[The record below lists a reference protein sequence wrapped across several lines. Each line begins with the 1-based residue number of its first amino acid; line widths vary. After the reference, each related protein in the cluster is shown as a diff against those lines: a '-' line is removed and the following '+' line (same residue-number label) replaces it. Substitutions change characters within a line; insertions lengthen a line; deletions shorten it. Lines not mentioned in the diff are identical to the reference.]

1 MEKQPFTKRVLKPTG
16 LVSVFMLASWIVYNL
31 AWRLDSGII
40 SDALAAI
47 SGTALFLSVTLGAFY
62 VYPAAY
68 FRGATLPERIL
79 ATFAAPLLWAT
90 KECVRLYV
98 SFSLAE
104 CVYYLLNPL
113 NIALFLWVVAQ
124 MGLAEMLCR
133 RRLASN
139 GEPIGMVTAGS
150 LAAVI
155 VGVSLVIALF
165 TVGQGESAY
174 VIFLTG
180 YRNIFGSGL

>member
-1 MEKQPFTKRVLKPTG
+1 MEKQPFAKRVLKPAG
-16 LVSVFMLASWIVYNL
+16 LLSVFMLASWIVYNL
-31 AWRLDSGII
+31 AWRLDSRLVHQ
-40 SDALAAI
+40 ALAAI

-68 FRGATLPERIL
+68 FRGATPAERIL
-79 ATFAAPLLWAT
+79 VTFATPFLWAM

-113 NIALFLWVVAQ
+113 SIALFFWVVAQ
-124 MGLAEMLCR
+124 MGLVEMLCR
-133 RRLASN
+133 RRLARS
-139 GEPIGMVTAGS
+139 GEQIGMVSAGS

-165 TVGQGESAY
+165 TVGKGESAY
-174 VIFLTG
+174 VIFLAG

>member
-1 MEKQPFTKRVLKPTG
+1 
-16 LVSVFMLASWIVYNL
+16 MLASWIVYNL
-31 AWRLDSGII
+31 AWRLDGGFVHQ
-40 SDALAAI
+40 ALAAI

-68 FRGATLPERIL
+68 FKGATQAERIL
-79 ATFAAPLLWAT
+79 AAFATPFLWAT
-90 KECVRLYV
+90 KECARLYI
-98 SFSLAE
+98 SYSLAE

-113 NIALFLWVVAQ
+113 SIALFLWVIAQ

-133 RRLASN
+133 RRLAGA
-139 GEPIGMVTAGS
+139 GEPIGVVSAGS

-165 TVGQGESAY
+165 TVGNGESAY
-174 VIFLTG
+174 VIFLAG